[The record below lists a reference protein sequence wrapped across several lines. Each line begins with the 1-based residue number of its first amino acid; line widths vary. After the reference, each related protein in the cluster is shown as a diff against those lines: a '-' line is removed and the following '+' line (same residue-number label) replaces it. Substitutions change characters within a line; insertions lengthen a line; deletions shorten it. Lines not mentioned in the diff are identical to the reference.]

1 MSFLADFEPALI
13 HSPFDR
19 QRRQKT
25 GSNSTTD
32 SFTFCYKP
40 SEKVISNSS
49 IVSSISSLTTQE
61 IRKVNGTS
69 SITTVMPTSF
79 SSSALSSIEQ
89 ISYDRK
95 YWTDKLVTF
104 MLMMPY

>member
-40 SEKVISNSS
+40 FEKVVSKPST
-49 IVSSISSLTTQE
+49 VSSISPLTTQE
-61 IRKVNGTS
+61 IKKINGAS
-69 SITTVMPTSF
+69 SISTVMPTKF
-79 SSSALSSIEQ
+79 SSTSALSSIEH
-89 ISYDRK
+89 DRK

-104 MLMMPY
+104 ILMMPY

>member
-40 SEKVISNSS
+40 FEKVVSKPST
-49 IVSSISSLTTQE
+49 VSSISPLTTQE
-61 IRKVNGTS
+61 IKKVNSVS
-69 SITTVMPTSF
+69 SITTAMPTSF
-79 SSSALSSIEQ
+79 SSTALLSIEQ
-89 ISYDRK
+89 IPYDRN

-104 MLMMPY
+104 ILMMPY